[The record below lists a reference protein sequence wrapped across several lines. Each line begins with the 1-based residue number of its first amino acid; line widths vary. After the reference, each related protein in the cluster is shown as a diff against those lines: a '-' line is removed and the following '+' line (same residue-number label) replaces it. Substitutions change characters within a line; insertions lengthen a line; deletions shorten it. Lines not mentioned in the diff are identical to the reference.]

1 MTNEPLNAVSWDN
14 NEQAVRLLDQRILP
28 DDEIYI
34 ICRTVEDTALAIE
47 NMTVR
52 GAPAIGIAAAYGTAL
67 AARDGRTAALKAIDR
82 LSRTRPTAV
91 NLFTALDRMRHQL
104 ESCPDVE
111 LFDVLLK
118 EARAI
123 HEEDVNGNRRMGA
136 FGAALLPED
145 AVVMTHCNAGAIATG
160 GHGTALGVLRSA
172 REMGKNIVKV
182 YADET
187 RPLFQGARLTA
198 WELARDGFDVTVI
211 AEGMAGALMRQ
222 KHIDAVIVGADRIA
236 RNGDTANKIGTYGL
250 SVLAA
255 AHGVPFYVAAP
266 HSTFDTNAA
275 SGADIPIEE
284 RSEEE
289 MRVLPNGRHVPES
302 AHVWNPAFDVTPAE
316 NIAAIITERGV
327 FKAPYD
333 FR

>member
-1 MTNEPLNAVSWDN
+1 MTNEPLNAVSWDD

-34 ICRTVEDTALAIE
+34 TCRTVEDTALAIE

-52 GAPAIGIAAAYGTAL
+52 GAPAIGITAAYGTAL
-67 AARDGRTAALKAIDR
+67 AARDGRTAALNAIDR

-91 NLFTALDRMRHQL
+91 NLFTALERMRHQL
-104 ESCPDVE
+104 ESCSDGE

-118 EARAI
+118 EAYAI

-187 RPLFQGARLTA
+187 RPLFQGSRLTA

-255 AHGVPFYVAAP
+255 VHGVPFYVAAP
-266 HSTFDTNAA
+266 HSTFDTNAV